1 MTQSQM
7 TQSQSSQNQPAQN
20 PASQN
25 QAPQYPPSQY
35 QPFNPRP
42 TAPATRLPPKACDSQ
57 FHVFGS
63 ADRYPVRPGAAYEMP
78 SATIETALGLHRL
91 LGIERGVIVQATT
104 YGADHQVVLDGLA
117 AAGPSYR
124 GCANAVVLAERD
136 DAYIQKLHDAGVRG
150 ARFTRQGLGIS
161 MAPAVFDRA
170 IARIRE
176 LGWYAKFQP
185 EPDGMM
191 AQAAQFERLDIPV
204 LLDHMGRAD
213 PTAGAADPTRQL
225 LESLLARGNFW
236 VMLSLTEKISR
247 TGPPWDDVT
256 PLAQA
261 LIAANPDRVVWGSDW
276 PHPVSTKPTP
286 DEGQLVDQLARYAG
300 DAATLKKI
308 LVDNPARLFGFD
320 E

>member
-1 MTQSQM
+1 MT
-7 TQSQSSQNQPAQN
+7 
-20 PASQN
+20 
-25 QAPQYPPSQY
+25 QY
-35 QPFNPRP
+35 QPFHSHP
-42 TAPATRLPPKACDSQ
+42 TAPAYRLPPRSCDSQ
-57 FHVFGS
+57 FHVFGP
-63 ADRYPVRPGAAYEMP
+63 AERYPVRPGAAYEMP

-136 DAYIQKLHDAGVRG
+136 DNYIQKLHDAGVRG

-191 AQAAQFERLDIPV
+191 AQAAQFERLEIPV

-213 PTAGAADPTRQL
+213 PDAGEADPTRRM
-225 LESLLARGNFW
+225 LEALLARGNFW

-247 TGPPWDDVT
+247 TGVPWDDVV
-256 PLAQA
+256 PLGQA

-276 PHPVSTKPTP
+276 PHPVSVKATP
-286 DEGQLVDQLARYAG
+286 DEGRLLDQLARYAG
-300 DAATLKKI
+300 GEATLKKI
-308 LVDNPARLFGFD
+308 LVDNPARLFGF
-320 E
+320 EE